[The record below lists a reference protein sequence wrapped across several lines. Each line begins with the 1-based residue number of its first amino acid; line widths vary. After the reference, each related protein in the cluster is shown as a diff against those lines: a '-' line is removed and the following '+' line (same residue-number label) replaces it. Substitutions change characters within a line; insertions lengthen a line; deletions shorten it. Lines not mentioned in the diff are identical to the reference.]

1 MKLRPR
7 FLSRHSAGRA
17 NPRSLSRAPQAAI
30 HLLALILAC
39 SATLTANPQQGRI
52 TVNVTDPQ
60 NATITGV
67 LLKLVNEA
75 GVVIS
80 EQRSDTQ
87 GKVDFESVEPGQY
100 QITAEHPG
108 FVTVAADVS
117 VGTDLTSEVTLQFTQ
132 VVSVQQSITVVASS
146 PSVLAPDPSQM
157 IVIHD
162 QVLDANPGRPGAPIS
177 IPGLPIE
184 TASGGIKAPQYFAPG
199 VAGDHGEPIAQFF
212 QIGNFLYPNNLPA
225 NAHGNGYADP
235 NFLIAPV
242 IEAVTVDGGAFNVRE
257 GNNAVD
263 LAASYVPTQ
272 RLNDFVQVTGDYR
285 DADVIVG
292 WSPENPSTNSWVA
305 AEASFGNGFLERLEH
320 RQQYKLNGSREFKAG
335 RHQLTLFGLGYYGFS
350 FVPGLIPI
358 GFPVPS
364 DTIDN
369 RQLDRTHNLLALATD
384 NWKLSQQR
392 QLSFSGFFR
401 NYALTL
407 RSNFGDGLIQ
417 QSEARNVVG
426 GETTYIQSVRP
437 WLSLL
442 AGVDL
447 RRDAPRNLDLYHLD
461 SQNAFQ
467 LVTSNNLTLSFVE
480 PFVSL
485 DGVIAKYFHYDVG
498 FRQEF
503 VWTNNQDL
511 INSQNSF
518 DKLATLTLPK
528 ATVAFVPPDNP
539 YLPTVA
545 FSYGEAFHTEDP
557 RIGTGDEVPT
567 LLAPSWAYQLRISK
581 IIKQYQ
587 FNITLKQVRNSQ
599 ELAKIDPDTGL
610 QEDFGPSLNRVIAV
624 SVQRNFSHGA
634 IYISYAQADA
644 RATQTGEPVPE
655 APRLIWDALGSYNRL
670 PFRLQAKGE
679 FEYVR
684 AKPLGDGFAGVP
696 VKEFRGALLRPFFDN
711 RVAIAGNFLIASGY
725 TGQTLETIPFQ
736 PNPCPIECIVGVPLK
751 SYITVSLSYYFRK

>member
-7 FLSRHSAGRA
+7 LLSRHSVGL
-17 NPRSLSRAPQAAI
+17 SSTKLFSRAPHAAI
-30 HLLALILAC
+30 NLLALICTCA
-39 SATLTANPQQGRI
+39 ATLTASPQEGRI
-52 TVNVTDPQ
+52 NGKVTDPQ
-60 NATITGV
+60 NVVVTGA
-67 LLKLVNEA
+67 LSKLVNAA

-80 EQRSDTQ
+80 QQRSDAQ
-87 GKVDFESVEPGQY
+87 GKFDFPLVQPGQY
-100 QITAEHPG
+100 QITAEHRG
-108 FVTVAADVS
+108 FVRVMVDVS
-117 VGTDLTSEVTLQFTQ
+117 VAAGQISEITLQFTQ
-132 VVSVQQSITVVASS
+132 VVSVLQSITVFASS

-184 TASGGIKAPQYFAPG
+184 TASAGIKAPQYFAPG
-199 VAGDHGEPIAQFF
+199 VAGDHGEPIAQYF

-235 NFLIAPV
+235 NFLIPGA

-272 RLNDFVQVTGDYR
+272 RLNDFVQLTGDYR
-285 DADVIVG
+285 DADVVAG
-292 WSPENPSTNSWVA
+292 WSPKDPNTYAWLA

-320 RQQYKLNGSREFKAG
+320 RQQYKLNGLREFKAG

-358 GFPVPS
+358 GFPVPN

-369 RQLDRTHNLLALATD
+369 RQLDRTHNFLVVATD

-417 QSEARNVVG
+417 QSETRNVFG
-426 GETTYIQSVRP
+426 GEALYVQSVRP

-503 VWTNNQDL
+503 VWMNNQDL

-528 ATVAFVPPDNP
+528 ATVTFIPPDSP
-539 YLPTVA
+539 CLPTVA
-545 FSYGEAFHTEDP
+545 FSYGEAFHSEDP
-557 RIGTGDEVPT
+557 RIGTGEQVPT

-581 IIKQYQ
+581 VIKQYQ
-587 FNITLKQVRNSQ
+587 FNITLRQVRNSQ

-610 QEDFGPSLNRVIAV
+610 QEDLGPSLNRVVAV
-624 SVQRNFSHGA
+624 SLQRNFSHGA

-644 RATQTGEPVPE
+644 RGTQTGEAVPE
-655 APRLIWDALGSYNRL
+655 APRLIWDALGSYDRL
-670 PFRLQAKGE
+670 PFHLQAKGE

-684 AKPLGDGFAGVP
+684 AKPLGDGFFGAP
-696 VKEFRGALLRPFFDN
+696 VKEFRGALLRPFFAN
-711 RVAIAGNFLIASGY
+711 RMAIAANFLIANGY

-736 PNPCPIECIVGVPLK
+736 PDPCPVECIVGVPLK
-751 SYITVSLSYYFRK
+751 SYVSVSWTYYFRK

>member
-1 MKLRPR
+1 MNFHPR
-7 FLSRHSAGRA
+7 FLPRHSAGLSK
-17 NPRSLSRAPQAAI
+17 PKFLSRAPQATI
-30 HLLALILAC
+30 HLLVLICTCAG
-39 SATLTANPQQGRI
+39 TLTASPQEGRI
-52 TVNVTDPQ
+52 TGKVTDPQ
-60 NATITGV
+60 NIVVAGA
-67 LLKLVNEA
+67 LSKLVNAA
-75 GVVIS
+75 GVVIA
-80 EQRSDTQ
+80 EQRSDAQ
-87 GKVDFESVEPGQY
+87 GKFDFAAVQPGQY
-100 QITAEHPG
+100 QVTAEHPG
-108 FVTVAADVS
+108 FVKVIADVS
-117 VGTDLTSEVTLQFTQ
+117 VAPGQTSEVTLQFTQ
-132 VVSVQQSITVVASS
+132 VVSVLQSITVVASS
-146 PSVLAPDPSQM
+146 PSVLAPDPSRM

-235 NFLIAPV
+235 NFLISPV

-285 DADVIVG
+285 DADVVAA
-292 WSPENPSTNSWVA
+292 WSPKTPNTNSWVA
-305 AEASFGNGFLERLEH
+305 AEVSFGNGFLERLEH

-358 GFPVPS
+358 GFPVPN

-369 RQLDRTHNLLALATD
+369 RQLDRTRNFLALATD
-384 NWKLSQQR
+384 NWKLSQQK

-417 QSEARNVVG
+417 QSETRNVFG
-426 GETTYIQSVRP
+426 GETSYIQSVRP

-447 RRDAPRNLDLYHLD
+447 RGDAPRNLDLYHLD

-467 LVTSNNLTLSFVE
+467 LVTSNDLTLSFVE
-480 PFVSL
+480 PFVAL
-485 DGVIAKYFHYDVG
+485 DGTIAKYFHYDVG

-503 VWTNNQDL
+503 VWMNNQDL

-528 ATVAFVPPDNP
+528 ATVTFVAPDSS

-557 RIGTGDEVPT
+557 RIGTGDQIPS

-581 IIKQYQ
+581 VIKQYQ

-610 QEDFGPSLNRVIAV
+610 QEDLGPSLNRVIAA
-624 SVQRNFSHGA
+624 SLQRNFSHGA
-634 IYISYAQADA
+634 VYVSYAQADA
-644 RATQTGEPVPE
+644 RDTQTGEPVPE

-670 PFRLQAKGE
+670 PFHLQAKGE

-684 AKPLGDGFAGVP
+684 AKPLGDGFVGVP
-696 VKEFRGALLRPFFDN
+696 VKEFRGELLRPFLDN
-711 RVAIAGNFLIASGY
+711 RMAISGNFLIASGY
-725 TGQTLETIPFQ
+725 TGQTIETIPFQ
-736 PNPCPIECIVGVPLK
+736 PDPCPMECIVGVPLK
-751 SYITVSLSYYFRK
+751 SYFSVSWSYYFGK

>member
-1 MKLRPR
+1 MKPIEHYLRKAS
-7 FLSRHSAGRA
+7 FLVCCILLFCFNLRGGTATGR
-17 NPRSLSRAPQAAI
+17 
-30 HLLALILAC
+30 ILA
-39 SATLTANPQQGRI
+39 RI
-52 TVNVTDPQ
+52 IDPQ
-60 NATITGV
+60 GV
-67 LLKLVNEA
+67 PVVEAHAKLVNAAGTVIREA
-75 GVVIS
+75 L
-80 EQRSDTQ
+80 SDPQ
-87 GKVDFESVEPGQY
+87 GNLVFDNVDPGEY
-100 QITAEHPG
+100 QLKAEAAP
-108 FVTVAADVS
+108 FVTVLSDVYVAS
-117 VGTDLTSEVTLQFTQ
+117 GQETNTTLQFKQ
-132 VVSVQQSITVVASS
+132 LVSVLQSITVVVSS
-146 PSVLAPDPSQM
+146 PSSLAPDPAQTV
-157 IVIHD
+157 VIHD

-212 QIGNFLYPNNLPA
+212 QIGNFLNPNNLPA

-285 DADVIVG
+285 DADVVAG
-292 WSPENPSTNSWVA
+292 WSPENPNTNSWVA
-305 AEASFGNGFLERLEH
+305 AEASFGNGFLARLEH

-350 FVPGLIPI
+350 FVPGLIPM
-358 GFPVPS
+358 GFPVPN

-426 GETTYIQSVRP
+426 GETTYLQSVRP

-503 VWTNNQDL
+503 VWMNSQDL

-528 ATVAFVPPDNP
+528 ATVTFVPPDNP

-581 IIKQYQ
+581 FIKQYQ
-587 FNITLKQVRNSQ
+587 FNIILKQARNSQ

-610 QEDFGPSLNRVIAV
+610 QEDLGPSLNRVIAV
-624 SVQRNFSHGA
+624 SLQRNFSHGA

-644 RATQTGEPVPE
+644 RDTQTGEPVPE

-711 RVAIAGNFLIASGY
+711 RMAIAGNFLIASAY

-751 SYITVSLSYYFRK
+751 SYVTVSLSYYFRK

>member
-7 FLSRHSAGRA
+7 LPSRHIAGLSSSKFLT
-17 NPRSLSRAPQAAI
+17 RSLQAAI
-30 HLLALILAC
+30 YVLPLVLTFGVTLA
-39 SATLTANPQQGRI
+39 ANPQEGRI
-52 TVNVTDPQ
+52 TGRIADPQ
-60 NATITGV
+60 NVTVEGV
-67 LLKLVNEA
+67 LLKLVNVA
-75 GVVIS
+75 GAVIS
-80 EQRSDTQ
+80 EQRSDAQ
-87 GKVDFESVEPGQY
+87 GNFEFNSIDPGEY
-100 QITAEHPG
+100 QVTAEQAG
-108 FVTVAADVS
+108 FVTVTADVS
-117 VGTDLTSEVTLQFTQ
+117 VAAGRTSDVILQFTQ
-132 VVSVQQSITVVASS
+132 VVSILQSITVVASS

-212 QIGNFLYPNNLPA
+212 QIGSFLYPNNLPA
-225 NAHGNGYADP
+225 NAHGNGYADV
-235 NFLIAPV
+235 NFLIPPV

-272 RLNDFVQVTGDYR
+272 RLNDFVQLTGDYR
-285 DADVIVG
+285 DVDIVAG
-292 WSPENPSTNSWVA
+292 WSPENSNTNSWVA
-305 AEASFGNGFLERLEH
+305 GEASYGNGFLERLEH
-320 RQQYKLNGSREFKAG
+320 RQQYKLNGSREFKPG

-358 GFPVPS
+358 GFAVPN

-369 RQLDRTHNLLALATD
+369 RQLDRTHNFLVVATD
-384 NWKLSQQR
+384 NWKLTQQR
-392 QLSFSGFFR
+392 QLSLSGFFR

-407 RSNFGDGLIQ
+407 RSNFGAGLIQ
-417 QSEARNVVG
+417 QSETRNVFG
-426 GETTYIQSVRP
+426 GETTYIQSVHPR
-437 WLSLL
+437 LSLL

-447 RRDAPRNLDLYHLD
+447 RWDAPRNLDLHHLD
-461 SQNAFQ
+461 SQSAFQ

-485 DGVIAKYFHYDVG
+485 DGVFAKYFHYDAG
-498 FRQEF
+498 FRQEL
-503 VWTNNQDL
+503 VWMNNQDL

-518 DKLATLTLPK
+518 DRLATLTLPK
-528 ATVAFVPPDNP
+528 ATITFVPPDNP
-539 YLPTVA
+539 YIPTVA

-557 RIGTGDEVPT
+557 RIGTGTATPS
-567 LLAPSWAYQLRISK
+567 LLAPSWAYQVRISK
-581 IIKQYQ
+581 IIKQFQ
-587 FNITLKQVRNSQ
+587 FNATLKLVRNSQ

-610 QEDFGPSLNRVIAV
+610 QENLGPSRDHVVAV
-624 SVQRNFSHGA
+624 SLQRNFSHAA

-644 RATQTGEPVPE
+644 RDMQTGEPVPE
-655 APRLIWDALGSYNRL
+655 APRLIWDTLGSYSRL
-670 PFRLQAKGE
+670 PFHLQAKGE

-684 AKPLGDGFAGVP
+684 AKPLGDGFVGVP

-711 RVAIAGNFLIASGY
+711 RMSAGVDFLIASGY

-736 PNPCPIECIVGVPLK
+736 PDPCPLECIVGVPLK
-751 SYITVSLSYYFRK
+751 SYLSASWTYYFKK

>member
-1 MKLRPR
+1 
-7 FLSRHSAGRA
+7 
-17 NPRSLSRAPQAAI
+17 
-30 HLLALILAC
+30 
-39 SATLTANPQQGRI
+39 
-52 TVNVTDPQ
+52 
-60 NATITGV
+60 
-67 LLKLVNEA
+67 
-75 GVVIS
+75 
-80 EQRSDTQ
+80 
-87 GKVDFESVEPGQY
+87 
-100 QITAEHPG
+100 
-108 FVTVAADVS
+108 
-117 VGTDLTSEVTLQFTQ
+117 
-132 VVSVQQSITVVASS
+132 
-146 PSVLAPDPSQM
+146 
-157 IVIHD
+157 
-162 QVLDANPGRPGAPIS
+162 
-177 IPGLPIE
+177 
-184 TASGGIKAPQYFAPG
+184 
-199 VAGDHGEPIAQFF
+199 
-212 QIGNFLYPNNLPA
+212 
-225 NAHGNGYADP
+225 
-235 NFLIAPV
+235 V

-272 RLNDFVQVTGDYR
+272 RLNDFVQLTSDYR
-285 DADVIVG
+285 DGDVVAS
-292 WSPENPSTNSWVA
+292 WSPENPNTNAWIA

-320 RQQYKLNGSREFKAG
+320 RQQYKLNGLREFKAG

-350 FVPGLIPI
+350 FVSGSIPI
-358 GFPVPS
+358 GFPVPN

-369 RQLDRTHNLLALATD
+369 RQLDRTHNFLALATD

-461 SQNAFQ
+461 SQNAIQ

-485 DGVIAKYFHYDVG
+485 DGVVAKYFHYDVG

-503 VWTNNQDL
+503 VWMNNQDL

-528 ATVAFVPPDNP
+528 ATVAFVPPDSP

-581 IIKQYQ
+581 VIKQYQ
-587 FNITLKQVRNSQ
+587 FNITFKQVRNSQ
-599 ELAKIDPDTGL
+599 EVAKIDPDTGL
-610 QEDFGPSLNRVIAV
+610 QEDLGPSLNRVIAF
-624 SVQRNFSHGA
+624 SLQRNFSHGA
-634 IYISYAQADA
+634 IYI
-644 RATQTGEPVPE
+644 
-655 APRLIWDALGSYNRL
+655 
-670 PFRLQAKGE
+670 F
-679 FEYVR
+679 
-684 AKPLGDGFAGVP
+684 
-696 VKEFRGALLRPFFDN
+696 
-711 RVAIAGNFLIASGY
+711 
-725 TGQTLETIPFQ
+725 
-736 PNPCPIECIVGVPLK
+736 
-751 SYITVSLSYYFRK
+751 

>member
-1 MKLRPR
+1 MKLGPR
-7 FLSRHSAGRA
+7 LPSRHSAGL
-17 NPRSLSRAPQAAI
+17 SSTKLFSRAPHAAI
-30 HLLALILAC
+30 NLLALICTCA
-39 SATLTANPQQGRI
+39 ATLTASPQEGRI
-52 TVNVTDPQ
+52 NGKVTDPQ
-60 NATITGV
+60 NVVVAGA
-67 LLKLVNEA
+67 LSKLVNAEGA
-75 GVVIS
+75 VIS
-80 EQRSDTQ
+80 EQRSDAQ
-87 GKVDFESVEPGQY
+87 GKFDFPLVQPGQY

-108 FVTVAADVS
+108 FVRVIVDVS
-117 VGTDLTSEVTLQFTQ
+117 VAAGQISEVTLQFTQ
-132 VVSVQQSITVVASS
+132 VVSVLQSITVFASS

-157 IVIHD
+157 IFIHD

-199 VAGDHGEPIAQFF
+199 VAGDHGEPIAQYF

-272 RLNDFVQVTGDYR
+272 RLNDFVQLTGDDR
-285 DADVIVG
+285 DGDVVAG
-292 WSPENPSTNSWVA
+292 WSPENPNTNSWIA

-320 RQQYKLNGSREFKAG
+320 RQQYKLNGLREFKAG
-335 RHQLTLFGLGYYGFS
+335 RHQFTLFGLGYYGFS

-358 GFPVPS
+358 GFAVPN

-369 RQLDRTHNLLALATD
+369 RQLDRTHNFLVAATD

-417 QSEARNVVG
+417 QSETRNVFG
-426 GETTYIQSVRP
+426 GEAMYIQSVRP

-442 AGVDL
+442 AGVEL
-447 RRDAPRNLDLYHLD
+447 RRDAPRNLDLYHFD

-485 DGVIAKYFHYDVG
+485 DGTIAKYFHYDVG

-503 VWTNNQDL
+503 VWMDNQDV
-511 INSQNSF
+511 INPQDSF

-528 ATVAFVPPDNP
+528 ATVTFVAPDRS
-539 YLPTVA
+539 YWPTVA

-581 IIKQYQ
+581 VIRQCQ

-610 QEDFGPSLNRVIAV
+610 QEDLGPSLNLVIAV
-624 SVQRNFSHGA
+624 SLQRNFSHGT
-634 IYISYAQADA
+634 IYVSYAQADA
-644 RATQTGEPVPE
+644 RDTQTSEPVPE

-670 PFRLQAKGE
+670 PFHLQAKGE

-684 AKPLGDGFAGVP
+684 AKPLGDGFVGVP

-711 RVAIAGNFLIASGY
+711 RMAIAGNFLIASGY
-725 TGQTLETIPFQ
+725 TGQTVETIPFQ
-736 PNPCPIECIVGVPLK
+736 PDPCPVECIVGVPLK
-751 SYITVSLSYYFRK
+751 SYVSVSWSYYFSK